1 MIMSKA
7 EDWIQGALNKVPGY
21 KGYSDKESRR
31 DEDKQVR
38 ESVANALN
46 AQIDT
51 LNRYNSDLSAAR
63 DFEGLAAI
71 EPAIGQIRLLADRI
85 RHASYGYG
93 GIFSDNDIDAAAIEQ
108 LRLFD
113 GAMLREVESLGGIV
127 TKLTGTTPPDSEA
140 RSALV
145 TEITRL
151 SSLFDGRGAVVE
163 NGKPNRDEETL
174 QLLAISEKIEPS
186 PLLQVSKG
194 DALSVLGDNYI
205 ANGTIKLTTD
215 DGKIVLSRVSSETEG
230 ATWLLG
236 SDVSG
241 IGSARVT
248 ESAGSSGG
256 FQTMASATAAIDT
269 DQGQEQDVAA
279 RYAYRDLGDNQV
291 EFTLAIGDS
300 IKQYRGS
307 AIVDGDI
314 EVYGVA

>member
-1 MIMSKA
+1 MSRA
-7 EDWIQGALNKVPGY
+7 EEFIQSGLNKIPGY
-21 KGYSDKESRR
+21 KGYRDKETRR

-38 ESVANALN
+38 ESVANALT
-46 AQIDT
+46 AQIDALT
-51 LNRYNSDLSAAR
+51 RYNADLSAAR

-71 EPAIGQIRLLADRI
+71 EPAVGQIRLLADRI

-93 GIFSDNDIDAAAIEQ
+93 GIFSENDIDAAAIEQ

-113 GAMLREVESLGGIV
+113 TAMLREVDSLTGIV
-127 TKLTGTTPPDSEA
+127 SKLTASTPPDSES

-151 SSLFDGRGAVVE
+151 QSLFDGRGAVIE
-163 NGKPNRDEETL
+163 QGKPNRDEETL
-174 QLLAISEKIEPS
+174 QLLAIPEKVEPS

-205 ANGTIKLTTD
+205 ANGTITLTTD
-215 DGKIVLSRVSSETEG
+215 DGKIVLSRVSSEAEG

-236 SDVSG
+236 SSISG
-241 IGSARVT
+241 MPSARLT
-248 ESAGSSGG
+248 ESTGAASGY
-256 FQTMASATAAIDT
+256 QTMVPATAAIST
-269 DQGQEQDVAA
+269 DQGQQTDVAA
-279 RYAYRDLGDNQV
+279 RYAYRDLGDNGV
-291 EFTLAIGDS
+291 ELTLAIGDS

-307 AIVDGDI
+307 TIVDGDI